1 MTSQN
6 QENIAGCFSD
16 DLKNYSI
23 TKEECNLLF
32 KAWVDNYQECKD
44 YAINPTL
51 FSHTKEGSFYYSGL
65 IHPEE
70 IARLIENKECI
81 ESFAKENKKECNLDQ
96 ILKMNRVDEVSY
108 CKMDET
114 VASTLIK
121 DFSEMSSI
129 KTFEVELSRQL
140 SNKLKQLTQAYG
152 SGFGN

>member
-1 MTSQN
+1 MTSQSDDN
-6 QENIAGCFSD
+6 MAGIFSD
-16 DLKNYSI
+16 DLKNYAI

-44 YAINPTL
+44 HAIDPTL

-70 IARLIENKECI
+70 ITRLIENKECI
-81 ESFAKENKKECNLDQ
+81 ETFAKENKKECNLDQ
-96 ILKMNRVDEVSY
+96 ILKMNRDDNISLY
-108 CKMDET
+108 KMDET

-140 SNKLKQLTQAYG
+140 SSKLKQLTQAYG
-152 SGFGN
+152 AGSGN